1 MLGIISKKDNK
12 NNNDDFQEENI
23 SSIKFIKRKLRYRT
37 LALLKALIFIFITV
51 SISIVVLI
59 IIINYNHKELLNNR
73 NDNIDNYNI
82 SENYYNAI
90 ENVKNSLVT
99 IGGSKEGLEENRY
112 VDGNVTGIIIE
123 ESGKIITNYSMI
135 KNLKEIYV
143 KLSFVNSEPIKSE
156 IIFIN
161 EDIDIAVI
169 RVNSEEALTPVKVA
183 PSNEIIEG
191 EKILLIS
198 NSTSDEYIDNL
209 VPGIITSSNRQIE
222 VNNKKYNL
230 IEVNTPINKFNTG
243 GIISNLRGELIA
255 IASRKITD
263 DMNIEGLYYSINL
276 SSVEKIINYTNEMKD
291 ILGIIKG
298 EFIEVST
305 GEDYGGLYV
314 TKVNKNGNSYKSGLR
329 PTDIIIEIDD
339 KKFNDIEEV
348 VDMVKNKKSGVTV
361 SCKVMRAGDIIE
373 MDIILSN
380 IKE

>member
-12 NNNDDFQEENI
+12 KNNDDFQGENI
-23 SSIKFIKRKLRYRT
+23 SSIKFMKRKLRYRT
-37 LALLKALIFIFITV
+37 LALLKTLIFILITA
-51 SISIVVLI
+51 SISIVVFI
-59 IIINYNHKELLNNR
+59 IVFNYKYKGLLNNR
-73 NDNIDNYNI
+73 NNIDSYNI
-82 SENYYNAI
+82 NENYYNAI

-99 IGGSKEGLEENRY
+99 VGGSKEALGENIY
-112 VDGNVTGIIIE
+112 VDGNITGIIIE

-143 KLSFVNSEPIKSE
+143 KLSFVNSEPIKAE

-169 RVNSEEALTPVKVA
+169 KVNSEEALTPVKVA

-243 GIISNLRGELIA
+243 GIISNLNGELIG

-263 DMNIEGLYYSINL
+263 DMNIDGLYYSIDL
-276 SSVEKIINYTNEMKD
+276 SSVEKIINYTNEIKD
-291 ILGIIKG
+291 ILGIIEG
-298 EFIEVST
+298 EFIEVNT

-339 KKFNDIEEV
+339 KRFNDIEEV
-348 VDMVKNKKSGVTV
+348 VDMVKNKENGDTVT
-361 SCKVMRAGDIIE
+361 CKVMRSGDIIE
-373 MDIILSN
+373 MDIVLSN
-380 IKE
+380 IKK

>member
-12 NNNDDFQEENI
+12 KNNDDFQGENI
-23 SSIKFIKRKLRYRT
+23 SSIKFMKRKLRYRT
-37 LALLKALIFIFITV
+37 LALLKTLIFILITA
-51 SISIVVLI
+51 SISIVVFI
-59 IIINYNHKELLNNR
+59 IVFNYKYKGLLNYR
-73 NDNIDNYNI
+73 NNIDSYNI
-82 SENYYNAI
+82 NENYYNAI

-99 IGGSKEGLEENRY
+99 VGGSKEALGENIY
-112 VDGNVTGIIIE
+112 VDGNITGIIIE

-143 KLSFVNSEPIKSE
+143 KLSFVNSEPIKAE

-169 RVNSEEALTPVKVA
+169 KVNSEEALTPVKVA

-243 GIISNLRGELIA
+243 GIISNLNGELIG

-263 DMNIEGLYYSINL
+263 DMNIDGLYYSIDL
-276 SSVEKIINYTNEMKD
+276 SSVDKIINYTNEIKD
-291 ILGIIKG
+291 ILGIIEG
-298 EFIEVST
+298 EFIEVNT

-339 KKFNDIEEV
+339 KRFNDIEEV
-348 VDMVKNKKSGVTV
+348 VDMVKNKGNGDTVT
-361 SCKVMRAGDIIE
+361 CKVMRSGDIIE
-373 MDIILSN
+373 MDIVLSN
-380 IKE
+380 IKK

>member
-12 NNNDDFQEENI
+12 KNNDDFQGENI
-23 SSIKFIKRKLRYRT
+23 SSIKFMKRKLRYRT
-37 LALLKALIFIFITV
+37 LALLKTLIFILITA
-51 SISIVVLI
+51 SISIVVFI
-59 IIINYNHKELLNNR
+59 IVFNYKYKGLLNNR
-73 NDNIDNYNI
+73 NNIDSYNI
-82 SENYYNAI
+82 NENYYNAI

-99 IGGSKEGLEENRY
+99 VGGSKEALGENIY
-112 VDGNVTGIIIE
+112 VDGNITGIIIE

-143 KLSFVNSEPIKSE
+143 KLSFVNSEPIKAE

-169 RVNSEEALTPVKVA
+169 KVNSEEALTPVKVA

-243 GIISNLRGELIA
+243 GIISNLNGELIG

-263 DMNIEGLYYSINL
+263 DMNIDGLYYSIDL
-276 SSVEKIINYTNEMKD
+276 SSVEKIINYTNEIKD
-291 ILGIIKG
+291 ILGIIEG
-298 EFIEVST
+298 EFIEVNT

-339 KKFNDIEEV
+339 KRFNDIEEV
-348 VDMVKNKKSGVTV
+348 VDMVKNKGNGDTVT
-361 SCKVMRAGDIIE
+361 CKVMRSGDIIE
-373 MDIILSN
+373 MDIVLSN
-380 IKE
+380 IKK

>member
-12 NNNDDFQEENI
+12 KNNDDFQGENI
-23 SSIKFIKRKLRYRT
+23 SSIKFMKRKLRYRT
-37 LALLKALIFIFITV
+37 LALLKTLIFILITA
-51 SISIVVLI
+51 SISIVVFI
-59 IIINYNHKELLNNR
+59 IVFNYKYKGLLNNR
-73 NDNIDNYNI
+73 NNIDSYNI
-82 SENYYNAI
+82 NENYYNAI

-99 IGGSKEGLEENRY
+99 VGGSKEALGKNIY
-112 VDGNVTGIIIE
+112 VDGNITGIIIE

-143 KLSFVNSEPIKSE
+143 KLSFVNSEPIKAE

-169 RVNSEEALTPVKVA
+169 KVNSEEALTPVKVA
-183 PSNEIIEG
+183 HSNEIIEG

-243 GIISNLRGELIA
+243 GIISNLNGELIG

-263 DMNIEGLYYSINL
+263 DMNIDGLYYSIDL
-276 SSVEKIINYTNEMKD
+276 SSVEKIINYTNEIKD
-291 ILGIIKG
+291 ILGIIEG
-298 EFIEVST
+298 EFIEVNT

-339 KKFNDIEEV
+339 KRFNDIEEV
-348 VDMVKNKKSGVTV
+348 VDMVKNKGNGDTVT
-361 SCKVMRAGDIIE
+361 CKVMRSGDIIE
-373 MDIILSN
+373 MDIVLSN
-380 IKE
+380 IKK